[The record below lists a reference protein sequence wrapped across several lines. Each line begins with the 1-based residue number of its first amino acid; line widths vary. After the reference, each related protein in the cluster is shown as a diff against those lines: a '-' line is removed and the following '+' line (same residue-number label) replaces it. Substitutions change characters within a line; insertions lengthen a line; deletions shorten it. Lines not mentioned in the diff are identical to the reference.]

1 MYLLLVLQ
9 IITISPTPQYNWS
22 MVGMFETENVCKT
35 VGIAMGEKRAPGV
48 AAILCVPTKEMKG
61 DV

>member
-1 MYLLLVLQ
+1 
-9 IITISPTPQYNWS
+9 
-22 MVGMFETENVCKT
+22 MVGMFETEKVCKT
-35 VGIAMGEKRAPGV
+35 VGIAMGEKRAPGI